1 MINICKE
8 FFSMHLTELCEST
21 SVSTVLEA
29 KLVWARAGKSLTRKY
44 RCTVGKRK
52 GRVVA
57 NPTQCNA
64 PIDLKKRFTLRRTKA
79 MKGARMARKAKRTKK
94 FNPASRMVAKLNKR

>member
-1 MINICKE
+1 
-8 FFSMHLTELCEST
+8 MHLTELCENT

-57 NPTQCNA
+57 KPTQCNA
-64 PIDLKKRFTLRRTKA
+64 PIDLKKRFTLKRTKA

-94 FNPASRMVAKLNKR
+94 LNPASRMVAKLNKR